1 MLMNFHDTSMGKSS
15 NVSSKSTW
23 YGQSFVEVVAVVVAA
38 LDAVDVDG
46 FVGEDWSRRRR
57 SRMAAREDAEDDAP
71 LLVEFAAD
79 ANNATT
85 AMTTTSSTS
94 VVTML
99 RRRRRG
105 HIVMLKNNE
114 IFRSAFVLSL
124 RIEKPVGQCLVGAGW
139 WRCGCCVVLCVSEL
153 LMLISSHQN
162 CWAFS
167 WFISLCGS
175 FLAIDTTYAIKN
187 KSYCVK
193 CARWCG

>member
-124 RIEKPVGQCLVGAGW
+124 RIETCWAMSRWSWMVALW
-139 WRCGCCVVLCVSEL
+139 LLCCVVCVRVTDVDFLSSKL
-153 LMLISSHQN
+153 LGFQLV
-162 CWAFS
+162 
-167 WFISLCGS
+167 
-175 FLAIDTTYAIKN
+175 Y
-187 KSYCVK
+187 
-193 CARWCG
+193 